1 MKKYCILLCCLLS
14 TIIIHGQI
22 KLSSQAEKQPEKIAF
37 DNSRNWQGEHY
48 RNYIGQTLYVVP
60 KPEQLVKYG
69 YEGFYETPNGNIYQ
83 QVSKISRNTKTEA
96 LASKTFKVEDAKVIG
111 KNILGYP
118 NVFLKLTS
126 NSDTLYYN
134 YDIRYEHTFP
144 FIVMAYLDKLKADY
158 IGKKSCLRKCPDT
171 KLPDY
176 VNGKDVMLTP
186 GSLWTC
192 SDIVLDT
199 KYYTLTMLFT
209 NDKGETISNEANRYK
224 FMFISEPYKQKL
236 EAKYGKAIVLTA
248 IKGNIQKG
256 MSGELVKVAYGEPI
270 RINDASYGE
279 QWVYDGYYV
288 YFRNGKVTGWN

>member
-1 MKKYCILLCCLLS
+1 MKKYGLLLWCLLS
-14 TIIIHGQI
+14 TTIINSQI
-22 KLSSQAEKQPEKIAF
+22 KLSSQAEKQPEEITF
-37 DNSRNWQGEHY
+37 DYSRNWQGEHY

-60 KPEQLVKYG
+60 QKEQLVKYG
-69 YEGFYETPNGNIYQ
+69 YEGFYEKPNGNIFR
-83 QVSKISRNTKTEA
+83 QVSESIRNTKTEA
-96 LASKTFKVEDAKVIG
+96 LANKTFKVEDAKIIG
-111 KNILGYP
+111 KDILGNP

-126 NSDTLYYN
+126 NTDTLYYN
-134 YDIRYEHTFP
+134 YDIRYEHKFP
-144 FIVMAYLDKLKADY
+144 FIVMDYLDKLKADH
-158 IGKKSCLRKCPDT
+158 IGKKSCLLKCPDIKQT
-171 KLPDY
+171 DY

-199 KYYTLTMLFT
+199 KFYTLIMLFK

-224 FMFISEPYKQKL
+224 FMFISEPYKHKL
-236 EAKYGKAIVLTA
+236 EAKYGKVIVLTA

-288 YFRNGKVTGWN
+288 YFKNGKVTGWN